1 MIVISDTWQNWKQE
15 TFLWACLQEL
25 KITHAN
31 DLFALVFHHCY
42 INRIGTWRMQ
52 CLLRMEFQYL
62 YLDLQAHQLNR
73 KQQSNLCFYMKE
85 ITLKRCISMKH
96 VTEFE
101 SCCNISYFVNIIDK
115 AHKPITIKTPL
126 YTITIGRVPLYPFT
140 NWC

>member
-1 MIVISDTWQNWKQE
+1 
-15 TFLWACLQEL
+15 
-25 KITHAN
+25 
-31 DLFALVFHHCY
+31 
-42 INRIGTWRMQ
+42 
-52 CLLRMEFQYL
+52 
-62 YLDLQAHQLNR
+62 
-73 KQQSNLCFYMKE
+73 MKE